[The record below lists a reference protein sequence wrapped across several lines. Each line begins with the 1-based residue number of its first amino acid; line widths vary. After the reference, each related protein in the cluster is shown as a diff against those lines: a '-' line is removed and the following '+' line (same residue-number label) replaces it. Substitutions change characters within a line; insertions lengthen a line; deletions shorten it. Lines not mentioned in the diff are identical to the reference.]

1 MANIDSRVTVGKDGE
16 SFSSVLKA
24 FSNLLETYILN
35 LFLDKE
41 RDDLR
46 SINYSI
52 SKTE

>member
-1 MANIDSRVTVGKDGE
+1 MVSKDGE
-16 SFSSVLKA
+16 SFSSILKA

-41 RDDLR
+41 RDSLY

-52 SKTE
+52 SKTK